1 MIEGM
6 SGCRM
11 QLLDLRDDI
20 LSTKKTVSLGQMLRF
35 LLFMLLVFEFA
46 FSTGCSS
53 ILFRIKGMPA
63 RELPNELLPVT
74 RNHRTPIDYRFLS
87 QDPPQVFRIDSGD
100 VLGIAV
106 DGIFPFT
113 PPTAPPSALPV
124 NFPQGGSS
132 MPPSTGFPVVVQQD
146 GTIQLPGIDPFSVRQ
161 MTVDEVR
168 RAIADAYRKSGVIR
182 EEKIFPIVSL
192 IKARTYNVSVIR
204 QDLGMGSQSIQL
216 DAYQNDV
223 LHALLKTG
231 GLPGEKAKDHVTIL
245 RYYQVIPIQP
255 PGTSIPSDVV
265 KTTSWDT
272 PHIIPLTVP
281 RGTNICFQL
290 AGSILNEGDIL
301 YIENRET
308 EVFYS
313 AGALPAGQHLLPRDY
328 DIDIF
333 DAMSIAGYSYGS
345 AGSGGNLGGLAGVAP
360 TQLFVFRKGP
370 DGNQVTIKI
379 DLDKALRDPRE
390 RLVVQAGDKLLL
402 RFSAKEEFATFGMFS
417 FFTFGIQQFLHGNR

>member
-1 MIEGM
+1 M
-6 SGCRM
+6 
-11 QLLDLRDDI
+11 DLRDDI
-20 LSTKKTVSLGQMLRF
+20 LSTKKTVALGQLCRFF
-35 LLFMLLVFEFA
+35 LLLLLGFEIA

-63 RELPNELLPVT
+63 RELPNELLPMT

-161 MTVDEVR
+161 MTVEEVR

-182 EEKIFPIVSL
+182 EAKIFPIVSL

-245 RYYQVIPIQP
+245 RYYRIAPIPP
-255 PGTSIPSDVV
+255 PGAPFSSDVL
-265 KTTSWDT
+265 KTTSWDI
-272 PHIIPLTVP
+272 PQVIPLTVP
-281 RGTNICFQL
+281 SGTNICFPI

-301 YIENRET
+301 HIENRET

-313 AGALPAGQHLLPRDY
+313 AGVLPPGQHLLPRDY
-328 DIDIF
+328 DVDIF

-345 AGSGGNLGGLAGVAP
+345 STGGGSLGGISGVAP
-360 TQLFVFRKGP
+360 TQLFIFRKGP

-402 RFSAKEEFATFGMFS
+402 RYSTKEEIAKFGMFS
-417 FFTFGIQQFLHGNR
+417 FFTFGLQQFLQGN

>member
-1 MIEGM
+1 
-6 SGCRM
+6 
-11 QLLDLRDDI
+11 
-20 LSTKKTVSLGQMLRF
+20 
-35 LLFMLLVFEFA
+35 
-46 FSTGCSS
+46 
-53 ILFRIKGMPA
+53 
-63 RELPNELLPVT
+63 
-74 RNHRTPIDYRFLS
+74 
-87 QDPPQVFRIDSGD
+87 
-100 VLGIAV
+100 
-106 DGIFPFT
+106 
-113 PPTAPPSALPV
+113 
-124 NFPQGGSS
+124 
-132 MPPSTGFPVVVQQD
+132 
-146 GTIQLPGIDPFSVRQ
+146 
-161 MTVDEVR
+161 
-168 RAIADAYRKSGVIR
+168 
-182 EEKIFPIVSL
+182 
-192 IKARTYNVSVIR
+192 
-204 QDLGMGSQSIQL
+204 MGSQSIQL

-417 FFTFGIQQFLHGNR
+417 FFTFGIQQFLQGNR

>member
-1 MIEGM
+1 M
-6 SGCRM
+6 R
-11 QLLDLRDDI
+11 
-20 LSTKKTVSLGQMLRF
+20 TKKMVLLGQLFRF
-35 LLFMLLVFEFA
+35 LLFILLGFELA
-46 FSTGCSS
+46 FSTGCNS
-53 ILFRIKGMPA
+53 ILFKIKGMPA
-63 RELPNELLPVT
+63 REIPNELIPMT
-74 RNHRTPIDYRFLS
+74 RNHRVPIDFRFLG
-87 QDPPQVFRIDSGD
+87 QEPPQVFRVDSGD

-106 DGIFPFT
+106 DGIFPFN

-124 NFPQGGSS
+124 NFPERDSS

-161 MTVDEVR
+161 MTVEEVR

-182 EEKIFPIVSL
+182 EAKIFPIVSL

-216 DAYQNDV
+216 DAYRNDV

-245 RYYQVIPIQP
+245 RYFQVVPTSP
-255 PGTSIPSDVV
+255 PGSPLHSDLVRR
-265 KTTSWDT
+265 TSWDT
-272 PHIIPLTVP
+272 PQVIPLTFP
-281 RGTNICFQL
+281 IGTNICFQL
-290 AGSILNEGDIL
+290 EGSILNEGDIL

-313 AGALPAGQHLLPRDY
+313 AGELPAGQHLLPRDY

-345 AGSGGNLGGLAGVAP
+345 AGGGGNLGGISGVAP
-360 TQLFVFRKGP
+360 TELFIFRKGP

-390 RLVVQAGDKLLL
+390 RLVVKAGDKLLL
-402 RFSAKEEFATFGMFS
+402 RYSTKEEIAKFGMFS
-417 FFTFGIQQFLHGNR
+417 FFTFGLQQFLQGN

>member
-1 MIEGM
+1 
-6 SGCRM
+6 
-11 QLLDLRDDI
+11 
-20 LSTKKTVSLGQMLRF
+20 
-35 LLFMLLVFEFA
+35 
-46 FSTGCSS
+46 
-53 ILFRIKGMPA
+53 MPA

-417 FFTFGIQQFLHGNR
+417 FFTFGIQQFLQGNR